1 MSQAALNTRNGDEEE
16 VNSSRRNNGTRL
28 AGILFLLTVLCTVF
42 VSGWVVLGWM
52 EDAQRLP
59 LSKLVLTGERHYT
72 RNDDIRQ
79 SILALGAPGTF
90 MTQDVNIIQSQIE
103 RLPWIKQASVR
114 KQWPDELK
122 IHLVEY
128 VPIARWNDQHMVDAE
143 GNTFSVPTGRAD
155 KQVLPMLYGPEG
167 SASEVLQG
175 FRDMGQVLAKDR
187 FTLKEAAM
195 TARRSWQLTLN
206 NDIKLNL
213 GRGDTIKRLAR
224 FVELYPVLQQQA
236 QTDGKRISY
245 VDLVGEVLPDGM
257 VNIIGVGSCPSRGM
271 DKGGVN
277 DLESVVKCVQR
288 AIDQAELMA
297 DCQISSVYL
306 ALSGKH
312 ISCQNEIG
320 MVPISEE
327 EVTQEDVENVVHT
340 AKSVRVRDEHRVLHV
355 IPQEYAIDYQ
365 EGIKNPVGLSGVRM
379 QAKVHLI
386 TCHNDMAKNIV
397 KAVERC
403 GLKVD
408 QLIFAGLAASYSV
421 LTEDE
426 RELGVC
432 VVDIGG
438 GTMDIAVYTG
448 GALRHTKVIPYAGNV
463 VTSDIAYAFGTPPSD
478 AEAIKVRHGC
488 ALGSIVGKDESVEVP
503 SVGGRPPRSLQRQT
517 LAEVI
522 EPRYTELL
530 NLVNEEILQ
539 LQEQLRQQGVK
550 HHLAAGI
557 VLTGGAAQIEGLAA
571 CAQRVFHTQVRIG
584 APLNITGLTDY
595 AQEPYYSTAVGLLH
609 YGKESHLSGEA
620 EVEKRVTASVGSW
633 IKRLNSWLRKEF

>member
-143 GNTFSVPTGRAD
+143 GNTFSVPTGRAN

-213 GRGDTIKRLAR
+213 GRGDTIKRLAC

>member
-1 MSQAALNTRNGDEEE
+1 MIKATDR
-16 VNSSRRNNGTRL
+16 
-28 AGILFLLTVLCTVF
+28 
-42 VSGWVVLGWM
+42 
-52 EDAQRLP
+52 
-59 LSKLVLTGERHYT
+59 KLVVGLE
-72 RNDDIRQ
+72 I
-79 SILALGAPGTF
+79 GT
-90 MTQDVNIIQSQIE
+90 
-103 RLPWIKQASVR
+103 
-114 KQWPDELK
+114 
-122 IHLVEY
+122 
-128 VPIARWNDQHMVDAE
+128 
-143 GNTFSVPTGRAD
+143 
-155 KQVLPMLYGPEG
+155 
-167 SASEVLQG
+167 
-175 FRDMGQVLAKDR
+175 AKV
-187 FTLKEAAM
+187 AA
-195 TARRSWQLTLN
+195 
-206 NDIKLNL
+206 
-213 GRGDTIKRLAR
+213 
-224 FVELYPVLQQQA
+224 
-236 QTDGKRISY
+236 
-245 VDLVGEVLPDGM
+245 LVGEVLPDGM

-408 QLIFAGLAASYSV
+408 QLIFAGLASSYSV

-522 EPRYTELL
+522 E
-530 NLVNEEILQ
+530 Q
-539 LQEQLRQQGVK
+539 
-550 HHLAAGI
+550 
-557 VLTGGAAQIEGLAA
+557 GLAA

-609 YGKESHLSGEA
+609 YGKESHLNGEA

>member
-1 MSQAALNTRNGDEEE
+1 MSQAALNTRNSDEE
-16 VNSSRRNNGTRL
+16 VSSSRRNNGTRL
-28 AGILFLLTVLCTVF
+28 AGIFFLLTVLCTVL

-72 RNDDIRQ
+72 KNDDIRQ

-143 GNTFSVPTGRAD
+143 GNAFSVPAD
-155 KQVLPMLYGPEG
+155 RTSKQVLPMLSGPEG

-175 FRDMGQVLAKDR
+175 YRDMSQVLAKDR

-213 GRGDTIKRLAR
+213 GRGDTMKRLAR